1 MTAPGRRIFEHITPV
16 ILVDDTGAASGL
28 SVSGDVEIGAVEL
41 KNASTDDRAAV
52 QATAAANA
60 DIGVVTEPKTRRAST
75 ATLSNVNDS
84 ASSVSLLASTA
95 TRKGVMVT
103 NDSSSILYL
112 KYGATASTTSFTV
125 MIAAGGYWE
134 MPEPIFTG
142 ALDGIWSADS
152 TGAARITE
160 LT

>member
-1 MTAPGRRIFEHITPV
+1 MAQDVQELLNKV
-16 ILVDDTGAASGL
+16 YDSSTGALKTNATFG
-28 SVSGDVEIGAVEL
+28 GDIEVGAVEL
-41 KNASTDDRAAV
+41 KDGGSDTRAAV
-52 QATAAANA
+52 QAAAAANT
-60 DIGVVTEPKTRRAST
+60 DVGVVTETKTRRAST
-75 ATLSNVNDS
+75 ATLSNINDT
-84 ASSVSLLASTA
+84 ASSTSLLASTA

-103 NDSSSILYL
+103 NDSTSDLYL
-112 KYGATASTTSFTV
+112 KYGATASATSFTV
-125 MIAAGGYWE
+125 KIAAGGYWE